1 MDEQEDRDARNGRRM
16 VGVKNGQDNLGIY
29 ILEQIPL
36 MRYVLI
42 QIQTC
47 PCPPCPFLMYS
58 LNALSSPHAHPIGM
72 LKAGINT
79 SRLMLSRP

>member
-36 MRYVLI
+36 MR
-42 QIQTC
+42 
-47 PCPPCPFLMYS
+47 
-58 LNALSSPHAHPIGM
+58 
-72 LKAGINT
+72 
-79 SRLMLSRP
+79 